1 MNMTGKAGRVV
12 LAVLFLTVAGVFS
25 FAYLANVAAR
35 AEIAVLSCEI
45 ATLDETVAGLRADL
59 EKTLEIIEELQN
71 SIIEMEDSLF
81 AVEEVFQHAR
91 SLQGYIALFQPWLNP
106 GKRAEISYAL
116 LYYARVHDLDP
127 RLVAAVVETES
138 SFSPRAVS
146 PRGAMGL
153 MQLMPATARMLGVD
167 DPSISGRILP
177 AVPSIWP
184 HCMTSLTTGT
194 WLWPPIMP
202 VRAGLWPAGGFPLSR
217 IRALLSP
224 GYTRIMPGCAAGIP
238 VSPAPAPGPANR
250 LVLWPPSFRHRLG
263 VRIDTFPGT
272 LCCIW
277 LEI

>member
-1 MNMTGKAGRVV
+1 MNITGKAGRVV

-35 AEIAVLSCEI
+35 AEIAVLSSEI

-91 SLQGYIALFQPWLNP
+91 SLQGYIALFQPRLNP

-167 DPSISGRILP
+167 DPFDIRQNI
-177 AVPSIWP
+177 
-184 HCMTSLTTGT
+184 
-194 WLWPPIMP
+194 
-202 VRAGLWPAGGFPLSR
+202 AGGTQYLATLYDLFNDWDL
-217 IRALLSP
+217 ALAAYHAGP
-224 GYTRIMPGCAAGIP
+224 GRVMACRGIP
-238 VSPAPAPGPANR
+238 PFQDTGAFISRVNQNYARLCSRYPGLASAGARPR
-250 LVLWPPSFRHRLG
+250 
-263 VRIDTFPGT
+263 
-272 LCCIW
+272 
-277 LEI
+277 